1 MRIISGV
8 FKSRL
13 IKSGKSLKSLRPTTD
28 RARESLFNILSNHIE
43 LNGKTCLDLFCGTG
57 SFGLEC
63 ISRGAG
69 KAYFVDKRIDI
80 VKKNVDVLK
89 VSAESTVIKK
99 DAVLFL
105 KNCCA
110 SDFDL
115 AFADPPYSF
124 KRYDE
129 LLREISRFKVL
140 FVLEHSGNLNLEE
153 DYKREIFLKKKFG
166 ITNFTFFNFHY

>member
-1 MRIISGV
+1 MRIISGI

-13 IKSGKSLKSLRPTTD
+13 IKSGKNIKNLRPTTD

-43 LNGKTCLDLFCGTG
+43 LNNKTCLDLFCGTG

-80 VKKNVDVLK
+80 VKKNVDALK
-89 VSAESTVIKK
+89 VFEKSFIIKK
-99 DAVLFL
+99 DVVLFL
-105 KNCCA
+105 KSYCE
-110 SDFDL
+110 SDFVL
-115 AFADPPYSF
+115 AFADPPYIF

-129 LLREISRFKVL
+129 LLREILRFKVL
-140 FVLEHSGNLNLEE
+140 FVLEHSGDLSFEE
-153 DYKREIFLKKKFG
+153 DYRKEVFLKKKFG
-166 ITNFTFFNFHY
+166 ITNFTFFDFR

>member
-28 RARESLFNILSNHIE
+28 KARESLFNILSNHIE

-63 ISRGAG
+63 ISRNAG
-69 KAYFVDKRIDI
+69 KAFFIDKHVDI
-80 VKKNVDVLK
+80 VKENIDVLK
-89 VSAESTVIKK
+89 VSAKSIVIKK

-105 KNCCA
+105 KSYREN
-110 SDFDL
+110 DFNL
-115 AFADPPYSF
+115 VFADPPYNF

-166 ITNFTFFNFHY
+166 ITNFTFFDFHY

>member
-13 IKSGKSLKSLRPTTD
+13 IKSGKNIKNLRPTTD
-28 RARESLFNILSNHIE
+28 KARESLFNILSNHIE
-43 LNGKTCLDLFCGTG
+43 LNSKTCLDLFCGTG

-69 KAYFVDKRIDI
+69 KVYFVDKRIDI

-89 VSAESTVIKK
+89 VFEKSFIIKK

-105 KNCCA
+105 ESCCE

-115 AFADPPYSF
+115 AFADPPYIF

-140 FVLEHSGNLNLEE
+140 FVLENSGDLNFEE
-153 DYKREIFLKKKFG
+153 DYGKEVFLKKKFG
-166 ITNFTFFNFHY
+166 ITNFTFFDFH

>member
-1 MRIISGV
+1 MRIISGI

-13 IKSGKSLKSLRPTTD
+13 IKSGKNIKNLRPTTD

-43 LNGKTCLDLFCGTG
+43 LNCKSCLDLFCGTG

-89 VSAESTVIKK
+89 VFEKSFIVKN
-99 DAVLFL
+99 DAVSFL
-105 KNCCA
+105 KSCCE

-115 AFADPPYSF
+115 AFADPPYVF

-140 FVLEHSGNLNLEE
+140 FVLEHSGDLNFDE
-153 DYKREIFLKKKFG
+153 DYRKEVILKRKFG
-166 ITNFTFFNFHY
+166 ITNFTFFDFR